1 MTWSATVLF
10 IHQQESS
17 LFGYGSTFDSTDT
30 AGNPSNLNSKSF
42 KTELALELKDQ

>member
-1 MTWSATVLF
+1 MTWSATFMF

-17 LFGYGSTFDSTDT
+17 LFGHGSIDDLTDT

-42 KTELALELKDQ
+42 KTELAIELKDQ